1 MLFFNSHFNYYPLS
15 WVSHSRKLNNEI
27 IRLHERSLRIMYND
41 NSSTFERLL
50 TKDNSISMHDRNL
63 QDLETEMLKVYK
75 EQEPD
80 TLQDV
85 FSLNSEPV
93 YNLRNKFYFCYVQ
106 RPFSEPCK
114 ISRMNCLVASSKYA
128 FQSMGALQNCF
139 LEKCIS
145 DLLSLKYT

>member
-27 IRLHERSLRIMYND
+27 IRLHERSLRFMYND

-93 YNLRNKFYFCYVQ
+93 YNLRNKTHFATRLTRTVYYGDNWL
-106 RPFSEPCK
+106 R
-114 ISRMNCLVASSKYA
+114 Y
-128 FQSMGALQNCF
+128 
-139 LEKCIS
+139 LEQKLYELIPS
-145 DLLSLKYT
+145 DIKNTESVEVFENHIKN